1 MNKLK
6 KLIALLSATIL
17 LAFPLCSCR
26 GGGDSS
32 GGTDTTRTS
41 ESESLSD
48 SESSGGS
55 ETPDPIKP
63 EKEVIDLKGQT
74 ELSSS
79 ITYAVNAA
87 NSVQAYYVNND
98 YERGEYVVGNSTA
111 QFSHV
116 LRGSGKTVKYFNNA
130 SGETYLE
137 NTMDVYAVS
146 GSERVYARK
155 SDKDARMNTTDFG
168 YYYYAVNVRDLEFD
182 GLPWHLEKTYHTY
195 PDKIHEEFRVVSGGA
210 ADLTAFGFEVK
221 INLDNLAKYEI
232 KDGNGVH
239 SKVGEIDENT
249 VEYVALDVRNAGVI
263 GFIFVNAEKVRVI
276 ISGKYLV
283 IRQEISVDGTALPS
297 GSSVSFGN
305 RIYNDE
311 THSFDGI
318 KAQSELERTP
328 LTKEN
333 IKVADKD
340 SAKFVG
346 YDYLKGCYEFYLG
359 GEGFHDAYYND
370 QQKKF
375 EESVEI
381 KGDGKDRTAYIYV
394 HTDYPL
400 EGAALLDENDTQVP
414 VPVQV
419 SKNFGH
425 EKEEPIYDP
434 YDKIYGD
441 SYLPIVIEKDTTKK
455 FTVVNA
461 YMKWGKYNLK
471 QLSSISYYISY
482 YHLST
487 GVHETNCIAPYY
499 ALKGP
504 SLNYGSF
511 GKSWFMPDFRSASGN
526 MWQDG
531 DPQFSSAGMLMS
543 VNSDFG
549 STLCEYT
556 GSDIRSAGLT
566 YADLDYSYV
575 SNDGAFEYTMR
586 HVEMPQADENRTY
599 YRIYVKFLKDVTYE
613 KGSFSLAS
621 FNGRNC
627 TYKYSSY
634 LDENGE
640 EKQITNA
647 TRSGATIYK
656 LNKNSSYFTLY
667 GIEQKEQPDM
677 SNFGLIVKNSKIVVN
692 GEESGVNL
700 GYLNDWQD
708 KLNFG
713 SLTLSEDVSFK
724 KGDYIDTDVIFLSY
738 GKVGQTHCDNV
749 KQVYNDS
756 VLNPIKLT
764 ATAGTARSDGYI
776 PTVEAAGNK
785 AEFTLLGGV
794 DGDKEVDYS
803 VKVTGITK
811 LSRPKLYEKVN
822 GEWVEVK
829 LSGDSG
835 YDGYSVIAEN
845 GKLTYSFVFTQ
856 SRNGRAFRFVVE

>member
-6 KLIALLSATIL
+6 KIIALLSALIL
-17 LAFPLCSCR
+17 LSLPLCSCN
-26 GGGDSS
+26 GGGGSTGNS
-32 GGTDTTRTS
+32 EKTSESARESEKTS
-41 ESESLSD
+41 ESEPT
-48 SESSGGS
+48 EQ
-55 ETPDPIKP
+55 P
-63 EKEVIDLKGQT
+63 EPTKEVIDLKGQT
-74 ELSSS
+74 ELASSV
-79 ITYAVNAA
+79 TYAVNAA
-87 NSVQAYYVNND
+87 NSVQAYYKDND
-98 YERGEYVVGNSTA
+98 YERGEYVVENAKSK
-111 QFSHV
+111 FSHV
-116 LRGSGKTVKYFNNA
+116 LRGSGKTVGYFGN
-130 SGETYLE
+130 SRGKPYLE

-146 GSERVYARK
+146 GAERIYAKK
-155 SDKDARMNTTDFG
+155 SGKDARANTTDFG

-182 GLPWHLEKTYHTY
+182 GLSCHLEKIYHTY
-195 PDKIHEEFRVVSGGA
+195 PDKIHEQFRVVSGGA
-210 ADLTAFGFEVK
+210 ADVTAYGFEVK
-221 INLDNLAKYEI
+221 ASLDEIAGYEI

-239 SKVGEIDENT
+239 SSADNIDERT
-249 VEYVALDVRNAGVI
+249 VEYVALDVKNVGVI
-263 GFIFVNAEKVRVI
+263 GFIFVNAEKVSVV
-276 ISGKYLV
+276 ISGRYLV
-283 IRQEISVDGTALPS
+283 IRQEISVDGTAMPS
-297 GSSVSFGN
+297 GADVSFGN

-318 KAQSELERTP
+318 KAASELERNP
-328 LTKEN
+328 LDDKN
-333 IKVADKD
+333 IEVTDKD
-340 SAKFVG
+340 SAKYVG

-359 GEGFHDAYYND
+359 GEGFNAAYYKD
-370 QQKKF
+370 QEKKF
-375 EESVEI
+375 EESVRI
-381 KGDGKDRTAYIYV
+381 KGDDKDRTAYIYV

-400 EGAALLDENDTQVP
+400 EGAALLDENDAQVP

-441 SYLPIVIEKDTTKK
+441 SYLPIVIEKNSTKK
-455 FTVVNA
+455 FTVVNV
-461 YMKWGKYNLK
+461 YMKWGKYNIK

-504 SLNYGSF
+504 SLGYGSF
-511 GKSWFMPDFRSASGN
+511 GKSWFLPDFRSASGN
-526 MWQDG
+526 MWQNG

-556 GSDIRSAGLT
+556 GSDIRSSGLT

-575 SNDGAFEYTMR
+575 SDDGAFEYTMR

-599 YRIYVKFLKDVTYE
+599 YRIYVRFLKDVTYE

-634 LDENGE
+634 LDENGK

-647 TRSGATIYK
+647 TKSGATIYK

-677 SNFGLIVKNSKIVVN
+677 SNFGLIVKNSKIVV
-692 GEESGVNL
+692 GGKESNVNL

-708 KLNFG
+708 KLNYG

-724 KGDYIDTDVIFLSY
+724 AGDYIDTDVIFLSY

-756 VLNPIKLT
+756 VVNPITISPTVGKT
-764 ATAGTARSDGYI
+764 VIDGYI
-776 PTVEAAGNK
+776 PTVEAAENK
-785 AEFTLLGGV
+785 AEFTLNGGV
-794 DGDKEVDYS
+794 DGDKEVNYS

-811 LSRPKLYEKVN
+811 LSRPKLYENVN

-829 LSGDSG
+829 LSSDHG

-856 SRNGRAFRFVVE
+856 NRNGKTFRLIVE